1 MVLLQFILF
10 GTAAAM
16 DVVVTCASA
25 PKYYTI
31 DGMANRQ
38 LSINAGESINFIFD
52 AGCSA
57 YPMQIQ
63 RIDGTPYSM
72 GPITSLLT
80 SAATPECLIYAS
92 MTQPL
97 TMTGTITVVGGT
109 PCGATVSAATTLYNR
124 PVITPLPAPITTTSL
139 YPLPTSIYA
148 SGSVSLYAPPLPVCP
163 MRACPALLPCVS
175 PAYQRT
181 DTMADGCPGC
191 PYCFTPLLTVP
202 APAVTVLPPAV
213 LPPAVLP
220 LVCPVRSCPPLLPCI
235 APTVSQTDIMADGCP
250 GCPRCRVPTA
260 PCVGL
265 YCLPCCPL
273 IPIVGQACR
282 NCLSFF

>member
-1 MVLLQFILF
+1 MTLLSFLLF

-38 LSINAGESINFIFD
+38 LSIHAGESINFHFES
-52 AGCSA
+52 GCSGH
-57 YPMQIQ
+57 PMQIQ
-63 RIDGTPYSM
+63 RIDGTPYPSN
-72 GPITSLLT
+72 GPITSLAT
-80 SAATPECLIYAS
+80 SAATPECLVYLCMAHPS
-92 MTQPL
+92 
-97 TMTGTITVVGGT
+97 TMTGTISVVGGA
-109 PCGATVSAATTLYNR
+109 PCGAMVSVATTLYNR
-124 PVITPLPAPITTTSL
+124 PIITPRPAPITTTSL

-148 SGSVSLYAPPLPVCP
+148 SGSVSLYTPRLPVCP
-163 MRACPALLPCVS
+163 ARACPALLPCVS

-191 PYCFTPLLTVP
+191 SYCFTPW
-202 APAVTVLPPAV
+202 AVSLPTILPSVACPMRNCGMFPTCTFPAV
-213 LPPAVLP
+213 LQVDL
-220 LVCPVRSCPPLLPCI
+220 
-235 APTVSQTDIMADGCP
+235 MNDGCS
-250 GCPRCRVPTA
+250 GCPRCVVPNS

-273 IPIVGQACR
+273 IRVEGQACR
-282 NCLSFF
+282 NCLSFY